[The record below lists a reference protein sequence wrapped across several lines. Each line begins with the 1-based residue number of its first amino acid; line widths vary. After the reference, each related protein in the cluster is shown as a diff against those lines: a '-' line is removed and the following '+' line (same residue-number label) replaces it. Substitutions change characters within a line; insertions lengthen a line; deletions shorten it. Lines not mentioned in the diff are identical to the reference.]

1 MISSRLG
8 HWRIGVTM
16 DTNGHLF
23 DGLDEGAA
31 DVLDEVLS
39 EVAVPNVCHSDE
51 SEVVELSG

>member
-1 MISSRLG
+1 
-8 HWRIGVTM
+8 M